1 MSKHAKVE
9 NEKKQLAKVNF
20 VDMCIEK
27 KFDINMAVFFNSK
40 DDGFEHRD

>member
-1 MSKHAKVE
+1 MSKQPKVK

-27 KFDINMAVFFNSK
+27 KCDINISVFFNSK
-40 DDGFEHRD
+40 EDGFEHRD

>member
-1 MSKHAKVE
+1 MSKHTKVE

-40 DDGFEHRD
+40 DDGFEHRN